1 MRLLLL
7 ATMKAPTKS
16 KQVPTLEEEVAL
28 LSQGYSFI
36 AGVDEAGRGS
46 LAGPVVAAAVIL
58 PLLSPA
64 QEKGWGH
71 PTPRQG
77 AAPLGTLLYPTKYQ
91 GDSGTD
97 PALGQRIGMTDPL
110 LHAPLGTPFHF
121 DHDECM
127 ACFKGVRDSKQLTA
141 REREQLFE
149 VIMQHALAVGVGI
162 GSVEMIDERNIL
174 QATKYAMRDAL
185 AQLTIPPQALLLDAI
200 HLPDIDVLQRPII
213 KGDELC
219 LSIAAASIIAKVTR
233 DRIMIQLHEHY
244 PAYGFAQ
251 HKGYGTENHLAA
263 LREHGAT
270 PHHRRS
276 FAPVRE
282 LFGLFKEEELNSSR
296 LVKPK
301 WSE

>member
-1 MRLLLL
+1 MR
-7 ATMKAPTKS
+7 APTKS

-58 PLLSPA
+58 PLGIPF
-64 QEKGWGH
+64 
-71 PTPRQG
+71 RF
-77 AAPLGTLLYPTKYQ
+77 
-91 GDSGTD
+91 D
-97 PALGQRIGMTDPL
+97 P
-110 LHAPLGTPFHF
+110 
-121 DHDECM
+121 DECL
-127 ACFKGVRDSKQLTA
+127 ACFEGVRDSKQLPA
-141 REREQLFE
+141 RERDRLFE
-149 VIMQHALAVGVGI
+149 VIMQHAVAVGVGI

-174 QATKYAMRDAL
+174 LATKYAMREAL

-200 HLPDIDVLQRPII
+200 HLPGIELLQRSII
-213 KGDELC
+213 KGDALC

-233 DRIMIQLHEHY
+233 DRMMIQMHEHF
-244 PAYGFAQ
+244 PTYGFAQ
-251 HKGYGTENHLAA
+251 HKGYGTEYHLVA

-282 LFGLFKEEELNSSR
+282 LFGLFQEEDLNSSGLGVSSKER
-296 LVKPK
+296 L
-301 WSE
+301 E

>member
-1 MRLLLL
+1 MRV
-7 ATMKAPTKS
+7 PTNS

-28 LSQGYSFI
+28 LSQGYSLI

-58 PLLSPA
+58 PL
-64 QEKGWGH
+64 
-71 PTPRQG
+71 
-77 AAPLGTLLYPTKYQ
+77 
-91 GDSGTD
+91 
-97 PALGQRIGMTDPL
+97 
-110 LHAPLGTPFHF
+110 GTPFHL
-121 DHDECM
+121 DPDECLE
-127 ACFKGVRDSKQLTA
+127 CFAGVRDSKQLTA
-141 REREQLFE
+141 RERERLFE
-149 VIMQHALAVGVGI
+149 VIMQHALAVAVGI

-174 QATKYAMRDAL
+174 QATKYAMREAL

-200 HLPDIDVLQRPII
+200 HLPDIELLQRSII

-233 DRIMIQLHEHY
+233 DRIMVQLHEHF

-251 HKGYGTENHLAA
+251 HKGYGTEYHLAA
-263 LREHGAT
+263 LREYGAT

-282 LFGLFKEEELNSSR
+282 LFGLFQEEDLNSSHIGSR
-296 LVKPK
+296 TH
-301 WSE
+301 SMEA

>member
-1 MRLLLL
+1 MR
-7 ATMKAPTKS
+7 APTKS

-58 PLLSPA
+58 PLGIPF
-64 QEKGWGH
+64 
-71 PTPRQG
+71 RF
-77 AAPLGTLLYPTKYQ
+77 
-91 GDSGTD
+91 D
-97 PALGQRIGMTDPL
+97 P
-110 LHAPLGTPFHF
+110 
-121 DHDECM
+121 DECL
-127 ACFKGVRDSKQLTA
+127 ACFEGVRDSKQLTA
-141 REREQLFE
+141 RERDRLFE
-149 VIMQHALAVGVGI
+149 VIMQHAVAVGVGI

-174 QATKYAMRDAL
+174 QATKYAMREAL

-200 HLPDIDVLQRPII
+200 HLPGIELLQRSII
-213 KGDELC
+213 KGDALC

-233 DRIMIQLHEHY
+233 DRMMIQMHEHF

-251 HKGYGTENHLAA
+251 HKGYGTEYHLVA

-282 LFGLFKEEELNSSR
+282 LFGLFQEEDLNSSGLVVRSKER
-296 LVKPK
+296 L
-301 WSE
+301 E